1 MIRVADIT
9 SSLARR
15 QDFASSAL
23 FAQVQRQQ
31 QLVLQ
36 FSGYDAAQRTRLTQ
50 LCHQLD
56 GTLQADGAQLTVLLT
71 QAAGRLM
78 AQRWAYFFSDQVQV
92 QIQLTQIMKQYAV
105 IWQAGTHRFDL
116 TTRPMIYGIMN
127 ITPDSFYDGGRYT
140 TMDDVLAHVDAM
152 LQAGADVIE
161 VNGQTT
167 RPGFTPVSPEVELER
182 TLPYIRA
189 IKARFPEAVIAV
201 DTYKYPVMAALLKE
215 GVSIINDVNAFT
227 DDPRK
232 LELMADS
239 NVGLLTMHSSRDR
252 EYSDLTSSMFS
263 FFEQNL
269 NALTSAG
276 IDIERIALDQ
286 GIGYSQVAH
295 GEQDYVMMRNV
306 DQFNVLRRPM
316 MVAISRK
323 GYLGL
328 LLGLKKEDRL
338 PMTLVAETTMM
349 LRGGRILRVH
359 DVAET
364 KQMVTLLDRIE
375 NGYWLVSDHD

>member
-1 MIRVADIT
+1 MLVQDIT
-9 SSLARR
+9 SSLA
-15 QDFASSAL
+15 QATDFASQAL
-23 FAQVQRQQ
+23 NAQVQRHQ
-31 QLVLQ
+31 QLVLR
-36 FSGYDAAQRTRLTQ
+36 FSDYNREQQQGLTQ
-50 LCHQLD
+50 LCQPLD
-56 GTLQADGAQLTVLLT
+56 GVVQASPEQLTVLLN
-71 QAAGRLM
+71 QSAGRRL
-78 AQRWAYFFSDQVQV
+78 AQQWSTVFTDQATV
-92 QIQLTQIMKQYAV
+92 QIQLTQIMKQYDV
-105 IWQAGTHRFDL
+105 FWQAGEHRFNL
-116 TTRPMIYGIMN
+116 TKKPMIYGIMN
-127 ITPDSFYDGGRYT
+127 ITPDSFFDGGQYKT
-140 TMDDVLAHVDAM
+140 KDDVLNQVDAM

-167 RPGFTPVSPEVELER
+167 RPGFTEVTPEVELER

-189 IKARFPEAVIAV
+189 IKARFPEAVLAV
-201 DTYKYPVMAALLKE
+201 DTYKYDVMEAVLAE

-232 LELMADS
+232 LKLMADS
-239 NVGLLTMHSSRDR
+239 QVGLLTMHSSREQ
-252 EYSDLTSSMFS
+252 EYTDLTSSMRH

-269 NALTSAG
+269 AALTSHG

-295 GEQDYVMMRNV
+295 GEQDYVMMRNI
-306 DQFNVLRRPM
+306 DEFNYLRRPM

-338 PMTLVAETTMM
+338 PMTLVTEAAMM
-349 LRGGRILRVH
+349 LKGGRIIRVH

-364 KQMVTLLDRIE
+364 KQLITLLGRIE
-375 NGYWLVSDHD
+375 NGYWLANHD

>member
-1 MIRVADIT
+1 MLVQDIT
-9 SSLARR
+9 SSLA
-15 QDFASSAL
+15 QATDFASQAL
-23 FAQVQRQQ
+23 NVQVQRQQ
-31 QLVLQ
+31 QLVLR
-36 FSGYDAAQRTRLTQ
+36 FSDYNREQQLRLTQ
-50 LCHQLD
+50 LCQQLD
-56 GTLQADGAQLTVLLT
+56 GVVQASPEQLTVLLN
-71 QAAGRLM
+71 QAAGRQL
-78 AQRWAYFFSDQVQV
+78 AQRWSTVFTDQATV
-92 QIQLTQIMKQYAV
+92 QIQLTQIMKQYD
-105 IWQAGTHRFDL
+105 IFWQAGEHRFNL
-116 TTRPMIYGIMN
+116 TKKPMIYGIMN
-127 ITPDSFYDGGRYT
+127 ITPDSFFDGGQYKT
-140 TMDDVLAHVDAM
+140 KDDVLNHVDAM

-167 RPGFTPVSPEVELER
+167 RPGFTEVTPEVELER

-189 IKARFPEAVIAV
+189 IKERFPEAVLAV
-201 DTYKYPVMAALLKE
+201 DTYKYDVMQAVVAE

-232 LELMADS
+232 LKLLADS
-239 NVGLLTMHSSRDR
+239 QVGLLTMHSSREQ
-252 EYSDLTSSMFS
+252 EYTDLTSRMRD

-269 NALTSAG
+269 AALTSHG

-295 GEQDYVMMRNV
+295 GEQDYVMMRNI
-306 DQFNVLRRPM
+306 DEFNYLRRPM

-338 PMTLVAETTMM
+338 PMTLVTEAAMM
-349 LRGGRILRVH
+349 LKGGRVIRVH

-364 KQMVTLLDRIE
+364 KQLITLLGRIE
-375 NGYWLVSDHD
+375 NGYWLATND

>member
-1 MIRVADIT
+1 MLVQDIT
-9 SSLARR
+9 SSLA
-15 QDFASSAL
+15 QATDFASQAL
-23 FAQVQRQQ
+23 NAQVQRQQ
-31 QLVLQ
+31 QLVLC
-36 FSGYDAAQRTRLTQ
+36 FSDYNREQQLRLTQ
-50 LCHQLD
+50 LCQQLD
-56 GTLQADGAQLTVLLT
+56 GVVLASPEQLTVLLNQT
-71 QAAGRLM
+71 AGRQLTH
-78 AQRWAYFFSDQVQV
+78 QWSRVFTDQATT
-92 QIQLTQIMKQYAV
+92 QIQLTQIMKQYDV
-105 IWQAGTHRFDL
+105 FWQTGEHRFNL
-116 TTRPMIYGIMN
+116 TKKPMIYGIMN
-127 ITPDSFYDGGRYT
+127 ITPDSFFDGGQYKT
-140 TMDDVLAHVDAM
+140 KDDVLNHVDAM

-167 RPGFTPVSPEVELER
+167 RPGFTEVTPQVELDR

-189 IKARFPEAVIAV
+189 IKARFPEAVLAV
-201 DTYKYPVMAALLKE
+201 DTYKYDVMQAVLEE

-232 LELMADS
+232 LKLMADS
-239 NVGLLTMHSSRDR
+239 RVGLLTMHSSRDQ
-252 EYSDLTSSMFS
+252 EYTDLTSSMRG

-269 NALTSAG
+269 AALTSHG

-295 GEQDYVMMRNV
+295 GEQDYVMMRNI
-306 DQFNVLRRPM
+306 DEFNYLRRPM

-338 PMTLVAETTMM
+338 PMTLVTEAAMM
-349 LRGGRILRVH
+349 LKGGRIIRVH

-364 KQMVTLLDRIE
+364 KQLITLLGRIE
-375 NGYWLVSDHD
+375 NGYWLSNND

>member
-1 MIRVADIT
+1 MQVQDIT
-9 SSLARR
+9 SSLA
-15 QDFASSAL
+15 QAKDFTNVAL
-23 FAQVQRQQ
+23 NAQVQRQQ
-31 QLVLQ
+31 KVILRFSDYNREQQMRLV
-36 FSGYDAAQRTRLTQ
+36 Q

-56 GTLQADGAQLTVLLT
+56 GTVQASPEQLTVLLD
-71 QAAGRLM
+71 QAAGRLL
-78 AQRWAYFFSDQVQV
+78 AKRWADFFDDQPTV
-92 QIQLTQIMKQYAV
+92 QIQLTQIMKQYD
-105 IWQAGTHRFDL
+105 IFWQAGEHRFNL
-116 TTRPMIYGIMN
+116 TKRPMIYGIMN
-127 ITPDSFYDGGRYT
+127 ITPDSFYDGGQYK
-140 TMDDVLAHVDAM
+140 TMDDVLNHVGDM

-167 RPGFTPVSPEVELER
+167 RPGFKEVTPEVELER
-182 TLPYIRA
+182 TLPYVQA
-189 IKARFPEAVIAV
+189 IKQRFPDAVLAV
-201 DTYKYPVMAALLKE
+201 DTYKYPVMEKLMAA

-232 LELMADS
+232 LSLMADS
-239 NVGLLTMHSSRDR
+239 HVGLLTMHSSRDR
-252 EYSDLTSSMFS
+252 EYPDLTSGMRA
-263 FFEQNL
+263 FFEHNL
-269 NALTSAG
+269 ATLTAAG

-295 GEQDYVMMRNV
+295 GTQDYVMMRNI
-306 DQFNVLRRPM
+306 DEFNYLRRPM

-338 PMTLVAETTMM
+338 PMTLVTETAMM
-349 LRGGRILRVH
+349 LKGGRIIRVH
-359 DVAET
+359 DIAET

>member
-1 MIRVADIT
+1 MLVQDIT
-9 SSLARR
+9 SSLA
-15 QDFASSAL
+15 QATDFASQAL
-23 FAQVQRQQ
+23 NAQVQRQQ
-31 QLVLQ
+31 QLVLR
-36 FSGYDAAQRTRLTQ
+36 FSDYNREQQLRLTQ
-50 LCHQLD
+50 LCQQLD
-56 GTLQADGAQLTVLLT
+56 GVVLASPEQLTVLLNQT
-71 QAAGRLM
+71 AGRQLTH
-78 AQRWAYFFSDQVQV
+78 QWSRVFTDQATT
-92 QIQLTQIMKQYAV
+92 QIQLTQIMKQYDV
-105 IWQAGTHRFDL
+105 FWQTGEHRFNL
-116 TTRPMIYGIMN
+116 TKKPMIYGIMN
-127 ITPDSFYDGGRYT
+127 ITPDSFFDGGQYKT
-140 TMDDVLAHVDAM
+140 KDDVLNHVDAM

-167 RPGFTPVSPEVELER
+167 RPGFTEVTPQVELDR

-189 IKARFPEAVIAV
+189 IKARFPEAVLAV
-201 DTYKYPVMAALLKE
+201 DTYKYDVMQAVLEE

-232 LELMADS
+232 LKLMADS
-239 NVGLLTMHSSRDR
+239 RVGLLTMHSSRDQ
-252 EYSDLTSSMFS
+252 EYTDLTSSMRG

-269 NALTSAG
+269 AALTSHG

-295 GEQDYVMMRNV
+295 GEQDYVMMRNI
-306 DQFNVLRRPM
+306 DEFNYLRRPM

-338 PMTLVAETTMM
+338 PMTLVTEAAMM
-349 LRGGRILRVH
+349 LKGGRIIRVH

-364 KQMVTLLDRIE
+364 KQLITLLGRIE
-375 NGYWLVSDHD
+375 NGYWLSNND

>member
-1 MIRVADIT
+1 MLVQDIT
-9 SSLARR
+9 SSLA
-15 QDFASSAL
+15 QATDFASQAL
-23 FAQVQRQQ
+23 NAQVQRQQ
-31 QLVLQ
+31 QLVLR
-36 FSGYDAAQRTRLTQ
+36 FSDYNREQQLRLTQ
-50 LCHQLD
+50 LCQQLD
-56 GTLQADGAQLTVLLT
+56 GVVLASPEQLTVLLNQT
-71 QAAGRLM
+71 AGRQLTH
-78 AQRWAYFFSDQVQV
+78 QWSRVFTDQATT
-92 QIQLTQIMKQYAV
+92 QIQLTQIMKQYDV
-105 IWQAGTHRFDL
+105 FWQTGEHRFNL
-116 TTRPMIYGIMN
+116 TKKPMIYGIMN
-127 ITPDSFYDGGRYT
+127 ITPDSFFDGGQYKT
-140 TMDDVLAHVDAM
+140 KDDVLNHVDAM

-167 RPGFTPVSPEVELER
+167 RPGFTEVTPQVELDR

-189 IKARFPEAVIAV
+189 IKARFPEAVLAV
-201 DTYKYPVMAALLKE
+201 DTYKYDIMQAVLEE

-232 LELMADS
+232 LKLMADS
-239 NVGLLTMHSSRDR
+239 RVGLLTMHSSRDQ
-252 EYSDLTSSMFS
+252 EYTDLTSSMRG

-269 NALTSAG
+269 AALTSHG

-295 GEQDYVMMRNV
+295 GEQDYVMMRNI
-306 DQFNVLRRPM
+306 DEFNYLRRPM

-338 PMTLVAETTMM
+338 PMTLVTEAAMM
-349 LRGGRILRVH
+349 LKGGRIIRVH

-364 KQMVTLLDRIE
+364 KQLITLLGRIE
-375 NGYWLVSDHD
+375 NGYWLSNND

>member
-1 MIRVADIT
+1 MLVQDIT
-9 SSLARR
+9 SSLA
-15 QDFASSAL
+15 QATDFASQAL
-23 FAQVQRQQ
+23 NAQVQRHQ
-31 QLVLQ
+31 QLVLR
-36 FSGYDAAQRTRLTQ
+36 FSGYNREQQQGLTQ
-50 LCHQLD
+50 LCQQLD
-56 GTLQADGAQLTVLLT
+56 GVVQASPEQLTVLLN
-71 QAAGRLM
+71 QSAGRRL
-78 AQRWAYFFSDQVQV
+78 AQRWSTVFTDQATV
-92 QIQLTQIMKQYAV
+92 QIQLTQIMKQYDV
-105 IWQAGTHRFDL
+105 FWQAGEHRFNL
-116 TTRPMIYGIMN
+116 TKKPMIYGIMN
-127 ITPDSFYDGGRYT
+127 ITPDSFFDGGQYKT
-140 TMDDVLAHVDAM
+140 KDDVLNHVDAM

-167 RPGFTPVSPEVELER
+167 RPGFTEVTPEVELER

-189 IKARFPEAVIAV
+189 IKARFPEAVLAV
-201 DTYKYPVMAALLKE
+201 DTYKYDVMEAVLAE

-232 LELMADS
+232 LKLMADS
-239 NVGLLTMHSSRDR
+239 QVGLLTMHSSREQ
-252 EYSDLTSSMFS
+252 EYTDLTSSMRY

-269 NALTSAG
+269 AALTSHG

-295 GEQDYVMMRNV
+295 GEQDYVMMRNI
-306 DQFNVLRRPM
+306 DEFNYLRRPM

-338 PMTLVAETTMM
+338 PMTLVTEAAMM
-349 LRGGRILRVH
+349 LKGGRIIRVH

-364 KQMVTLLDRIE
+364 KQLITLLGRIE
-375 NGYWLVSDHD
+375 NGYWLANHD

>member
-1 MIRVADIT
+1 MLVQDIT
-9 SSLARR
+9 SSLA
-15 QDFASSAL
+15 QATDFASQAL
-23 FAQVQRQQ
+23 NVQVQRQQ
-31 QLVLQ
+31 QLVLR
-36 FSGYDAAQRTRLTQ
+36 FSDYNREQQLRLTQ
-50 LCHQLD
+50 LCQQLD
-56 GTLQADGAQLTVLLT
+56 GVVQASPEQWTVLLN
-71 QAAGRLM
+71 QAAGRQL
-78 AQRWAYFFSDQVQV
+78 AQRWSTVFTDQATV
-92 QIQLTQIMKQYAV
+92 QIQLTQIMKQYD
-105 IWQAGTHRFDL
+105 IFWQAGEHRFNL
-116 TTRPMIYGIMN
+116 TKKPMIYGIMN
-127 ITPDSFYDGGRYT
+127 ITPDSFFDGGQYKT
-140 TMDDVLAHVDAM
+140 KDDVLNHVDAM

-167 RPGFTPVSPEVELER
+167 RPGFTEVTPEVELER

-189 IKARFPEAVIAV
+189 IKERFPEAVLAV
-201 DTYKYPVMAALLKE
+201 DTYKYDVMQAVVAE

-232 LELMADS
+232 LKLLADS
-239 NVGLLTMHSSRDR
+239 QVGLLTMHSSREQ
-252 EYSDLTSSMFS
+252 EYTDLTSSMRD

-269 NALTSAG
+269 AALTSHG

-295 GEQDYVMMRNV
+295 GEQDYVMMRNI
-306 DQFNVLRRPM
+306 DEFNYLRRPM

-338 PMTLVAETTMM
+338 PMTLVTEAAMM
-349 LRGGRILRVH
+349 LKGGRVIRVH

-364 KQMVTLLDRIE
+364 KQLITLLGRIE
-375 NGYWLVSDHD
+375 NGYWLATND

>member
-1 MIRVADIT
+1 MLVQDIT
-9 SSLARR
+9 SSLA
-15 QDFASSAL
+15 QATDFASQAL
-23 FAQVQRQQ
+23 NAQVQRQQ
-31 QLVLQ
+31 QLVLR
-36 FSGYDAAQRTRLTQ
+36 FSDYNREQQLRLTQ
-50 LCHQLD
+50 LCQQLD
-56 GTLQADGAQLTVLLT
+56 GVVLASPEQLTVLLNQT
-71 QAAGRLM
+71 AGRQLTH
-78 AQRWAYFFSDQVQV
+78 QWSRVFTDQATT
-92 QIQLTQIMKQYAV
+92 QIQLTQIMKQYDV
-105 IWQAGTHRFDL
+105 FWQAGEQRFNL
-116 TTRPMIYGIMN
+116 TKKPMIYGIMN
-127 ITPDSFYDGGRYT
+127 ITPDSFFDGGQYKT
-140 TMDDVLAHVDAM
+140 KDDVLNHVDAM

-167 RPGFTPVSPEVELER
+167 RPGFTEVTPQVELDR

-189 IKARFPEAVIAV
+189 IKARFPEAVLAV
-201 DTYKYPVMAALLKE
+201 DTYKYDVMQAVLEE

-232 LELMADS
+232 LKLMADS
-239 NVGLLTMHSSRDR
+239 RVGLLTMHSSRDQ
-252 EYSDLTSSMFS
+252 EYTDLTSSMRG

-269 NALTSAG
+269 AALTSHG

-295 GEQDYVMMRNV
+295 GEQDYVMMRNI
-306 DQFNVLRRPM
+306 DEFNYLRRPM

-338 PMTLVAETTMM
+338 PMTLVTEAAMM
-349 LRGGRILRVH
+349 LKGGRIIRVH

-364 KQMVTLLDRIE
+364 KQLITLLGRIE
-375 NGYWLVSDHD
+375 NGYWLSNND

>member
-1 MIRVADIT
+1 MLVQDIT
-9 SSLARR
+9 SSLA
-15 QDFASSAL
+15 QATDFASQAL
-23 FAQVQRQQ
+23 NAQVQRQQ
-31 QLVLQ
+31 QLVLR
-36 FSGYDAAQRTRLTQ
+36 FSDYNREQQLRLTQ
-50 LCHQLD
+50 LCQQLD
-56 GTLQADGAQLTVLLT
+56 GVVLASPEQLTVLLNQT
-71 QAAGRLM
+71 AGRQLTH
-78 AQRWAYFFSDQVQV
+78 QWSRVFTDQATT
-92 QIQLTQIMKQYAV
+92 QIQLTQIMKQYDV
-105 IWQAGTHRFDL
+105 FWQTGEHRFNL
-116 TTRPMIYGIMN
+116 TKKPMIYGIMN
-127 ITPDSFYDGGRYT
+127 ITPDSFFDGGQYKT
-140 TMDDVLAHVDAM
+140 KDDVLNHVDAM

-167 RPGFTPVSPEVELER
+167 RPGFTEVTPQVELDR

-189 IKARFPEAVIAV
+189 IKARFPEAVLAV
-201 DTYKYPVMAALLKE
+201 DTYKYDVMQAVLEE

-232 LELMADS
+232 LKLMADS
-239 NVGLLTMHSSRDR
+239 RVGLLTMHSSRDQ
-252 EYSDLTSSMFS
+252 EYTDLTSSIRG

-269 NALTSAG
+269 AALTSHG

-295 GEQDYVMMRNV
+295 GEQDYVMMRNI
-306 DQFNVLRRPM
+306 DEFNYLRRPM

-338 PMTLVAETTMM
+338 PMTLVTEAAMM
-349 LRGGRILRVH
+349 LKGGRIIRVH

-364 KQMVTLLDRIE
+364 KQLITLLGRIE
-375 NGYWLVSDHD
+375 NGYWLSNND

>member
-1 MIRVADIT
+1 MLVQDIT
-9 SSLARR
+9 SSLA
-15 QDFASSAL
+15 QATDFASQAL
-23 FAQVQRQQ
+23 NAQVQRHQ
-31 QLVLQ
+31 QLVLR
-36 FSGYDAAQRTRLTQ
+36 FSDYNREQQQGLTQ
-50 LCHQLD
+50 LCQQLD
-56 GTLQADGAQLTVLLT
+56 GVVQASPEQLTVLLN
-71 QAAGRLM
+71 QSAGRRL
-78 AQRWAYFFSDQVQV
+78 AQQWSTVFMDQATV
-92 QIQLTQIMKQYAV
+92 QIQLTQIMKQYDV
-105 IWQAGTHRFDL
+105 FWQAGEHRFNL
-116 TTRPMIYGIMN
+116 TKKPMIYGIMN
-127 ITPDSFYDGGRYT
+127 ITPDSFFDGGQYKT
-140 TMDDVLAHVDAM
+140 KDDVLNHVDAM

-167 RPGFTPVSPEVELER
+167 RPGFTEVTPEVELER

-189 IKARFPEAVIAV
+189 IKARFPEAVLAV
-201 DTYKYPVMAALLKE
+201 DTYKYDVMEAVLAE

-232 LELMADS
+232 LKLMADS
-239 NVGLLTMHSSRDR
+239 QVGLLTMHSSREQ
-252 EYSDLTSSMFS
+252 EYTDLTSSMRH

-269 NALTSAG
+269 AALTSHG

-295 GEQDYVMMRNV
+295 GEQDYVMMRNI
-306 DQFNVLRRPM
+306 DEFNYLRRPM

-338 PMTLVAETTMM
+338 PMTLVTEAAMM
-349 LRGGRILRVH
+349 LKGGRIIRVH

-364 KQMVTLLDRIE
+364 KQLITLLGRIE
-375 NGYWLVSDHD
+375 NGYWLANHD

>member
-1 MIRVADIT
+1 MLVQDIT
-9 SSLARR
+9 SSLA
-15 QDFASSAL
+15 QATDFASQAL
-23 FAQVQRQQ
+23 NAQVQRQQ
-31 QLVLQ
+31 QLVLR
-36 FSGYDAAQRTRLTQ
+36 FSDYNREQQLRLTQ
-50 LCHQLD
+50 LCQQLD
-56 GTLQADGAQLTVLLT
+56 GVVLASPEQLTVLLNQT
-71 QAAGRLM
+71 AGRQLTH
-78 AQRWAYFFSDQVQV
+78 QWSRVFTDQATT
-92 QIQLTQIMKQYAV
+92 QIQLTQIMKQYDV
-105 IWQAGTHRFDL
+105 FWQTGEHRFNL
-116 TTRPMIYGIMN
+116 TKKPMIYGIMN
-127 ITPDSFYDGGRYT
+127 ITPDSFFDGGQYKT
-140 TMDDVLAHVDAM
+140 KDDVLNHVDAM

-167 RPGFTPVSPEVELER
+167 RPGFTEVTPQVELDR

-189 IKARFPEAVIAV
+189 IKARFPEAVLAV
-201 DTYKYPVMAALLKE
+201 DTYKYDVMQAVLEE

-232 LELMADS
+232 FKLMADS
-239 NVGLLTMHSSRDR
+239 RVGLLTMHSSRDQ
-252 EYSDLTSSMFS
+252 EYTDLTSSMRG

-269 NALTSAG
+269 AALTSHG

-295 GEQDYVMMRNV
+295 GEQDYVMMRNI
-306 DQFNVLRRPM
+306 DEFNYLRRPM

-338 PMTLVAETTMM
+338 PMTLVTEAAMM
-349 LRGGRILRVH
+349 LKGGRIIRVH

-364 KQMVTLLDRIE
+364 KQLITLLGRIE
-375 NGYWLVSDHD
+375 NGYWLSNND

>member
-1 MIRVADIT
+1 MLVQDIT
-9 SSLARR
+9 SSLA
-15 QDFASSAL
+15 QATDFASQAL
-23 FAQVQRQQ
+23 NAQVQRHQ
-31 QLVLQ
+31 QLVLR
-36 FSGYDAAQRTRLTQ
+36 FSDYNREQQQGLTQ
-50 LCHQLD
+50 LCQQLD
-56 GTLQADGAQLTVLLT
+56 GVVQASPEQLTVLLN
-71 QAAGRLM
+71 QSAGRRL
-78 AQRWAYFFSDQVQV
+78 AQQWSTVFMDQATV
-92 QIQLTQIMKQYAV
+92 QIQLTQIMKQYDV
-105 IWQAGTHRFDL
+105 FWQAGEHRFNL
-116 TTRPMIYGIMN
+116 TKKPMIYGIMN
-127 ITPDSFYDGGRYT
+127 ITPDSFFDGGQYKT
-140 TMDDVLAHVDAM
+140 KDDVLNHVDAM

-167 RPGFTPVSPEVELER
+167 RPGFTEVTPEVELER

-189 IKARFPEAVIAV
+189 IKARFPEAVLAV
-201 DTYKYPVMAALLKE
+201 DTYKYDVMEAVLAE

-232 LELMADS
+232 LKLMADS
-239 NVGLLTMHSSRDR
+239 QVGLLTMHSSREQ
-252 EYSDLTSSMFS
+252 EYTDLTSSMRH

-269 NALTSAG
+269 AALTSHG

-295 GEQDYVMMRNV
+295 GEQDYVMMRNI
-306 DQFNVLRRPM
+306 DEFNYLRRPM

-338 PMTLVAETTMM
+338 PMTLVTEAAMM
-349 LRGGRILRVH
+349 LKGGRIIRVH

-364 KQMVTLLDRIE
+364 KQLITLLGRIE
-375 NGYWLVSDHD
+375 NGFWLANHD

>member
-1 MIRVADIT
+1 MLVQDIT
-9 SSLARR
+9 SSLA
-15 QDFASSAL
+15 QATDFASQAL
-23 FAQVQRQQ
+23 NAQVQRHQ
-31 QLVLQ
+31 QLVLR
-36 FSGYDAAQRTRLTQ
+36 FSDYNREQQQGLTQ
-50 LCHQLD
+50 LCQQLD
-56 GTLQADGAQLTVLLT
+56 GVVQASPEQLTVLLN
-71 QAAGRLM
+71 QSAGRRL
-78 AQRWAYFFSDQVQV
+78 AQRWSTVFTDQATV
-92 QIQLTQIMKQYAV
+92 QIQLTQIMKQYDV
-105 IWQAGTHRFDL
+105 FWQAGEHRFNL
-116 TTRPMIYGIMN
+116 TKKPMIYGIMN
-127 ITPDSFYDGGRYT
+127 ITPDSFFDGGQYKT
-140 TMDDVLAHVDAM
+140 KDDVLNHVDAM

-167 RPGFTPVSPEVELER
+167 RPGFTEVTPEVELER

-189 IKARFPEAVIAV
+189 IKARFPEAVLAV
-201 DTYKYPVMAALLKE
+201 DTYKYDVMEAVLAE

-232 LELMADS
+232 LKLMADS
-239 NVGLLTMHSSRDR
+239 QVGLLTMHSSREQ
-252 EYSDLTSSMFS
+252 EYTDLTSSMRH

-269 NALTSAG
+269 AALTSHG

-295 GEQDYVMMRNV
+295 GEQDYVMMRNI
-306 DQFNVLRRPM
+306 DEFNYLRRPM

-338 PMTLVAETTMM
+338 PMTLVTEAAMM
-349 LRGGRILRVH
+349 LKGGRIIRVH

-364 KQMVTLLDRIE
+364 KQLITLLGRIE
-375 NGYWLVSDHD
+375 NGYWLANHD

>member
-1 MIRVADIT
+1 MLVQDIT
-9 SSLARR
+9 SSLA
-15 QDFASSAL
+15 QATDFASQAL
-23 FAQVQRQQ
+23 NAQVQRQQ
-31 QLVLQ
+31 QLVLR
-36 FSGYDAAQRTRLTQ
+36 FSDYNREQQLRLTQ
-50 LCHQLD
+50 LCQQLD
-56 GTLQADGAQLTVLLT
+56 GVVLASPEQLTVLLNQT
-71 QAAGRLM
+71 AGRQLTH
-78 AQRWAYFFSDQVQV
+78 QWSRVFTDQATT
-92 QIQLTQIMKQYAV
+92 QIQLTQIMKQYDAF
-105 IWQAGTHRFDL
+105 WQAGEHRFNL
-116 TTRPMIYGIMN
+116 TKKPMIYGIMN
-127 ITPDSFYDGGRYT
+127 ITPDSFFDGGQYKT
-140 TMDDVLAHVDAM
+140 KDDVLNHVDAM

-167 RPGFTPVSPEVELER
+167 RPGFTEVTPQVELDR

-189 IKARFPEAVIAV
+189 IKARFPEAVLAV
-201 DTYKYPVMAALLKE
+201 DTYKYDVMQAVLEE

-232 LELMADS
+232 LKLMADS
-239 NVGLLTMHSSRDR
+239 RVGLLTMHSSRDQ
-252 EYSDLTSSMFS
+252 EYTDLTSSMRR

-269 NALTSAG
+269 AALTSHG

-295 GEQDYVMMRNV
+295 GEQDYVMMRNI
-306 DQFNVLRRPM
+306 DEFNYLRRPM

-338 PMTLVAETTMM
+338 PMTLVTEAAMM
-349 LRGGRILRVH
+349 LKGGRIIRVH

-364 KQMVTLLDRIE
+364 KQLITLLGRIE
-375 NGYWLVSDHD
+375 NGYWLSNND

>member
-1 MIRVADIT
+1 MLVQDIT
-9 SSLARR
+9 SSLA
-15 QDFASSAL
+15 QATDFASQAL
-23 FAQVQRQQ
+23 NAQVQRQQ
-31 QLVLQ
+31 QLVLR
-36 FSGYDAAQRTRLTQ
+36 FSDYNREQQLRLTQ
-50 LCHQLD
+50 LCQQLD
-56 GTLQADGAQLTVLLT
+56 GVVLASPEQLTVLLNQT
-71 QAAGRLM
+71 AGRQLTH
-78 AQRWAYFFSDQVQV
+78 QWSRVFTDQATT
-92 QIQLTQIMKQYAV
+92 QIQLTQIMKQYDFF
-105 IWQAGTHRFDL
+105 WQAGEHRFNL
-116 TTRPMIYGIMN
+116 TKKPMIYGIMN
-127 ITPDSFYDGGRYT
+127 ITPDSFFDGGQYKT
-140 TMDDVLAHVDAM
+140 KDDVLNHVDAM

-167 RPGFTPVSPEVELER
+167 RPGFTEVTPQVELDR

-189 IKARFPEAVIAV
+189 IKARFPEAVLAV
-201 DTYKYPVMAALLKE
+201 DTYKYDVMQAVLEE

-232 LELMADS
+232 LKLMADS
-239 NVGLLTMHSSRDR
+239 RVGLLTMHSSRDQ
-252 EYSDLTSSMFS
+252 EYTDLTSSMRR

-269 NALTSAG
+269 AALTSHG

-295 GEQDYVMMRNV
+295 GEQDYVMMRNI
-306 DQFNVLRRPM
+306 DEFNYLRRPM

-338 PMTLVAETTMM
+338 PMTLVTEAAMM
-349 LRGGRILRVH
+349 LKGGRIIRVH

-364 KQMVTLLDRIE
+364 KQLITLLGRIE
-375 NGYWLVSDHD
+375 NGYWLSNND